1 MTMKIKIAF
10 TIAICLLL
18 IGVSLAQKPAAVS
31 VPPEGS
37 QFDFLI
43 GTWNLQVQPNIP
55 NVPPKVSGKWTAQK
69 SADGY
74 MIVDEYRLF
83 DDAGNTAYLG
93 ETYRV
98 YNPQSKEW
106 EFRYVEP
113 YRGTWHEGTGR
124 MENGEMHLLQKTV
137 RPDGSESLL
146 KIRYFNISDN
156 HFSWSSERSSDGG
169 KTWTKGGSIE
179 ATRTK

>member
-113 YRGTWHEGTGR
+113 LSWYLARGNWPVGERRNASAAEDCAPGR
-124 MENGEMHLLQKTV
+124 QRVPAEDPVLQ
-137 RPDGSESLL
+137 
-146 KIRYFNISDN
+146 
-156 HFSWSSERSSDGG
+156 HFR
-169 KTWTKGGSIE
+169 
-179 ATRTK
+179 